1 MLLNSV
7 ARKIVF
13 LAVILPLYSV
23 CMVASGWGS
32 EIQSQV
38 VVDTQTPQTLELA
51 VGKLGKIRS
60 NKPIKRSFIA
70 NPEIAEIIYSKTQS
84 PKWVF
89 CSAKSPGTTQL
100 TLWDEKNNIIA
111 IYDIMVSADL
121 SRLKMS
127 LHEIFPGE
135 AIRVIPSNDYITLSG
150 TISGAGRLSNV
161 LALAEA
167 YAPGKV
173 INLLQVGGIQQVMLE
188 VRIAEMSR
196 NLGKRLG
203 VNFNWMN
210 NTTMGLSLLDQITQL
225 PNTDAGFPTDPLV
238 VSPNVNAIF
247 SYFSGSHQWTAF
259 IDAMKEEGLVEIL
272 AKPTLVSLSGQTA
285 SFLAGG
291 EFPVPVP
298 QDRNVTID
306 WKDFGI
312 GLNFTPTVLDDGT
325 ISMHVAPEVSE
336 LDFTTAV
343 TLAGFVVPGLTT
355 RKTSTV
361 VELKDGQSFA
371 IAGLLKNV
379 IREKINKFPILGD
392 IPILGALFRS
402 SSYQKNE
409 TELVV
414 IVTPHLVKPFNAGE
428 LPLPTD
434 SFVEP
439 DDYEFFMLGLLE
451 GRGKDQVDD
460 VASLPQPSKKGLEG
474 DFGYIV
480 PE

>member
-1 MLLNSV
+1 G
-7 ARKIVF
+7 
-13 LAVILPLYSV
+13 ILTLYGL
-23 CMVASGWGS
+23 CMVTPGWGS
-32 EIQSQV
+32 GIQAQI
-38 VVDTQTPQTLELA
+38 VVDTQTPQALELV

-60 NKPIKRSFIA
+60 DKPILRSFIA

-89 CSAKSPGTTQL
+89 CSAKLPGTTQL
-100 TLWDEKNNIIA
+100 TLWDEQNNIIG

-121 SRLKMS
+121 ASLKTS
-127 LHEIFPGE
+127 LHDIFPGE
-135 AIRVIPSNDYITLSG
+135 DIRVIPSNDYITLSG
-150 TISGAGRLSNV
+150 TISGAGRLSHV

-196 NLGKRLG
+196 SLGKRLG

-210 NTTMGLSLLDQITQL
+210 DTTIGLSLLDQITKL
-225 PNTDAGFPTDPLV
+225 PPDGFPENPLV
-238 VSPNVNAIF
+238 VSPGVNAIF

-259 IDAMKEEGLVEIL
+259 LDAMKEEGLIEIL
-272 AKPTLVSLSGQTA
+272 AKPTLVSLSGQNA

-298 QDRNVTID
+298 DEDGLAIE
-306 WKDFGI
+306 WKDFGV
-312 GLNFTPTVLDDGT
+312 GLNFTPTVLDNGT
-325 ISMHVAPEVSE
+325 ISMKVAPEVSE
-336 LDFTTAV
+336 LDYSTAL
-343 TLAGFVVPGLTT
+343 TLQGYVVPGLTT
-355 RKTSTV
+355 RRTSTV

-379 IREKINKFPILGD
+379 IREKIHKFPLLGD

-402 SSYQKNE
+402 SSFQKNE

-428 LPLPTD
+428 QPLPTD

-439 DDYEFFMLGLLE
+439 DDYEFYMLGLLE
-451 GRGKDQVDD
+451 GRGGNQVDD
-460 VASLPQPSKKGLEG
+460 AASVLQPSKKGLEG